1 MLDFLL
7 PVVIG
12 IFIGWAMV
20 SLFQAMRA
28 VKQALAISPE
38 AQETVAKLINE
49 TLVILEV
56 EPVNEQFLCY
66 NYFTKEFVCTGRN
79 MEEIRDRFWQRY
91 PNKDAAVSKGD
102 PAALRILKQQLEV
115 LYENRTS
122 K

>member
-12 IFIGWAMV
+12 ILIGVGIFRFMIW
-20 SLFQAMRA
+20 RA
-28 VKQALAISPE
+28 ETISPE

-49 TLVILEV
+49 TLIILEV
-56 EPVNEQFLCY
+56 ESVNDQFLCY

-79 MEEIRDRFWQRY
+79 MKEIRDRFRQRY
-91 PNKDAAVSKGD
+91 PDKDAAVAKGD

-115 LYENRTS
+115 LHENCTS

>member
-12 IFIGWAMV
+12 IFIGWVMMCLV
-20 SLFQAMRA
+20 QAAQA
-28 VKQALAISPE
+28 VNQALAISPD
-38 AQETVAKLINE
+38 AQDTLVKLTNE

-56 EPVNEQFLCY
+56 EPVNDQFLCY

-79 MEEIRDRFWQRY
+79 MEEIRDRFRQRY
-91 PNKDAAVSKGD
+91 PDKDAAVTKGD
-102 PAALRILKQQLEV
+102 PDALRILKQQLEV
-115 LYENRTS
+115 LHENCTN

>member
-1 MLDFLL
+1 MFDFLL
-7 PVVIG
+7 PLGIG
-12 IFIGWAMV
+12 ILIGVGIFRFMI
-20 SLFQAMRA
+20 QRA
-28 VKQALAISPE
+28 ETISPE
-38 AQETVAKLINE
+38 AQDTLAKLINE

-91 PNKDAAVSKGD
+91 PNKDAAVAKGD

-115 LYENRTS
+115 LHENRTS

>member
-12 IFIGWAMV
+12 ILIGVGIFRFMI
-20 SLFQAMRA
+20 QRA
-28 VKQALAISPE
+28 ETISPE

-49 TLVILEV
+49 TLIILEV
-56 EPVNEQFLCY
+56 ESVNDQFLCY

-79 MEEIRDRFWQRY
+79 MEEIRDRFQQRY

-102 PAALRILKQQLEV
+102 PAALRILKQQLKV
-115 LYENRTS
+115 LHENCTS

>member
-12 IFIGWAMV
+12 FVIGWAMV
-20 SLFQAMRA
+20 SLFQAVQA
-28 VKQALAISPE
+28 VKQAAEISPE
-38 AQETVAKLINE
+38 AQDTLVKLVNE

-56 EPVNEQFLCY
+56 EPVNDQFLCY

-79 MEEIRDRFWQRY
+79 IEEIRDRFKQRY
-91 PNKDAAVSKGD
+91 PDKDAAVAKGD

-115 LYENRTS
+115 LHENSTS
-122 K
+122 I